1 VIDNRH
7 DCVTER
13 PRRYHV
19 PVAERARNCGPWPRV
34 SSTDV
39 NSKRRNVMRK
49 ELIAGVV
56 AAAALWPALA
66 AAQSPAQ
73 EGYREGYR
81 AGGPVGGVVGG
92 TVGAAVEFPG
102 DVLGFVTGHP
112 RRYDRVQE
120 EIVVGEPLPRTVHV
134 YAIPK
139 HRDYAYAYVNDRRVI
154 VNPGTRRVVRVVE

>member
-1 VIDNRH
+1 
-7 DCVTER
+7 
-13 PRRYHV
+13 
-19 PVAERARNCGPWPRV
+19 
-34 SSTDV
+34 
-39 NSKRRNVMRK
+39 MRK

-66 AAQSPAQ
+66 AAQSPAR
-73 EGYREGYR
+73 EGFREGYR

-102 DVLGFVTGHP
+102 DVLGFGTGHP
-112 RRYDRVQE
+112 RRYDRVRE
-120 EIVVGEPLPRTVHV
+120 EIVVGEPLPRTVRV

-154 VNPGTRRVVRVVE
+154 VNPGTRRVVRVIE